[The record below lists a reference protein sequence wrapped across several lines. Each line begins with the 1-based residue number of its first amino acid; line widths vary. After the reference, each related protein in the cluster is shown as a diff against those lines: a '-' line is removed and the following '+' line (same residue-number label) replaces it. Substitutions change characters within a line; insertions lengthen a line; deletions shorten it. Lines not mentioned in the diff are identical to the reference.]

1 MILVVRT
8 KSNILFVLELF
19 GTCVYLFVSYTEQSK
34 LMLSQIKIKNTLEKV
49 EIRSG
54 IHYLHRE
61 KIIDNSKDSVTS
73 ELKNKQ

>member
-19 GTCVYLFVSYTEQSK
+19 GTCVYLFVSCTEQSK

-54 IHYLHRE
+54 MPLFA
-61 KIIDNSKDSVTS
+61 
-73 ELKNKQ
+73 